1 MFGGI
6 IQFLAALEIERI
18 HPFLPNILVQFILFF
33 ISSFTV
39 LSFLKLFGHMVSEPV
54 PNGNWPKHF
63 VFLQPFSRKFN
74 FLCQIVSV
82 PKYYVISV
90 LGVNRTRNLQVRN
103 TRSNHKATSTH
114 EKMKKNST

>member
-1 MFGGI
+1 
-6 IQFLAALEIERI
+6 
-18 HPFLPNILVQFILFF
+18 
-33 ISSFTV
+33 
-39 LSFLKLFGHMVSEPV
+39 MVSEPV
-54 PNGNWPKHF
+54 RNGNWPKHF